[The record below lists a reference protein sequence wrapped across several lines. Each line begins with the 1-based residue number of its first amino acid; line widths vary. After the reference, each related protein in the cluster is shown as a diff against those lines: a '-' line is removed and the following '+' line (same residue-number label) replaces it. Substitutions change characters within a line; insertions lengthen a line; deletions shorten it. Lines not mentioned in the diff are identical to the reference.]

1 MMELTDTDYEILKA
15 IYTGRVSSGTPVNHF
30 VDYCD
35 NVIGGDPKP
44 LVEAGYIETEHN
56 EINGLTE
63 KGTKA
68 YEEHAAKEAQ
78 K

>member
-1 MMELTDTDYEILKA
+1 MELTATDYEILKA

-44 LVEAGYIETEHN
+44 LVAAGYIVTDHN

-68 YEEHAAKEAQ
+68 YEAHASQESNS
-78 K
+78 